1 MLKDIDAGS
10 NPVAGTTIGAN
21 NMNQWEKE
29 KKDLNNI
36 RLKFRSGNEIPV
48 PEARITRAEWES
60 VERLLNEANELLSLC
75 VDKYGIQGRVN

>member
-1 MLKDIDAGS
+1 
-10 NPVAGTTIGAN
+10 
-21 NMNQWEKE
+21 MNQWEKE

-48 PEARITRAEWES
+48 PEARVTRAEWES

-75 VDKYGIQGRVN
+75 VDKYGYKGE